1 MKLALFVLALMA
13 VAAAQEK
20 QRLFVTDSQ
29 SWEIAGGFGA
39 TNGIAA
45 GAVKGGARPQ
55 TVEVIKTFSERCPSV
70 IVTMD
75 KSKADLIVLFDRD
88 GGKGIARKRDK
99 IAVFK
104 KDGDLLFSDSTRS
117 IGNAVQDACDAII
130 RK

>member
-75 KSKADLIVLFDRD
+75 KS
-88 GGKGIARKRDK
+88 GIHHTDA
-99 IAVFK
+99 
-104 KDGDLLFSDSTRS
+104 LRS
-117 IGNAVQDACDAII
+117 NNL
-130 RK
+130 